1 MLGIDLLEPYSFE
14 FFRHGIIVATI
25 AGALCGLLGVFVI
38 LRGMSYIG
46 HGLSH
51 AVFGGAAASAVIG
64 VNFFI
69 GAGIWGVV
77 SGVLIARV
85 ARRRVLG
92 ADAAIGVVTTAS
104 FALGLALMNRYGQA
118 SKSIEAVLFGSVL
131 GVRFTD
137 IVAVAAVALLSL
149 AIIVVWYRRLLFSTF
164 DRDVAQVSGVNV
176 GLVEAVLLAL
186 LSLTILVT
194 MRADGTQAIPDH
206 IGEVEA
212 LVGAYLSTQRQQHVH
227 VWTDDLARIR
237 ESTRCGSRETGDHR
251 AKRCSGEFAVR
262 SLQGVRRPTGD
273 RVFEFQHRARRSVG
287 VAVGEGRVKVSG
299 QTLGRLTQVRV
310 SHLLNDW
317 RRRGSGS
324 RCRCRRLGIAQAV
337 EGKRLPGGNLRRT
350 VSQTERHD
358 PLADHARRIGIDV
371 DHDAGVFIDSKH
383 VRRIVELA
391 FEHRQ

>member
-1 MLGIDLLEPYSFE
+1 MIAIDLLEPYSFE
-14 FFRHGIIVATI
+14 FFRQGIIVATI

-131 GVRFTD
+131 GVKFSD
-137 IVAVAAVALLSL
+137 IVAVATVALFSL
-149 AIIVVWYRRLLFSTF
+149 AVIVVWYRKLLFSTF

-194 MRADGTQAIPDH
+194 MRVIGTLLISALLVIPAAASRLTTNSFSRLLWLSPVIGAVTCFVGMNASYHLDTSASATIILIDAIVFVV
-206 IGEVEA
+206 I
-212 LVGAYLSTQRQQHVH
+212 Y
-227 VWTDDLARIR
+227 
-237 ESTRCGSRETGDHR
+237 
-251 AKRCSGEFAVR
+251 AVA
-262 SLQGVRRPTGD
+262 GYKN
-273 RVFEFQHRARRSVG
+273 
-287 VAVGEGRVKVSG
+287 RVKMAS
-299 QTLGRLTQVRV
+299 LG
-310 SHLLNDW
+310 HL
-317 RRRGSGS
+317 
-324 RCRCRRLGIAQAV
+324 
-337 EGKRLPGGNLRRT
+337 
-350 VSQTERHD
+350 
-358 PLADHARRIGIDV
+358 
-371 DHDAGVFIDSKH
+371 
-383 VRRIVELA
+383 
-391 FEHRQ
+391 

>member
-1 MLGIDLLEPYSFE
+1 MFALDLLEPYSFQ
-14 FFRHGIIVATI
+14 FFRHGIVVATI
-25 AGALCGLLGVFVI
+25 AGALCGLLGVFVV

-64 VNFFI
+64 VNFFL

-137 IVAVAAVALLSL
+137 IVAVSAVALLSL
-149 AIIVVWYRRLLFSTF
+149 AIIVIWYRRLLFSTF

-194 MRADGTQAIPDH
+194 MRVIGTLLISALLVIPAAASRMTTNSFSRLLWLSPL
-206 IGEVEA
+206 IGAVTCFIGMNA
-212 LVGAYLSTQRQQHVH
+212 SYHLNTSASATIILLDAVVFVAVYAVAG
-227 VWTDDLARIR
+227 IKN
-237 ESTRCGSRETGDHR
+237 R
-251 AKRCSGEFAVR
+251 AKMA
-262 SLQGVRRPTGD
+262 SLG
-273 RVFEFQHRARRSVG
+273 
-287 VAVGEGRVKVSG
+287 
-299 QTLGRLTQVRV
+299 
-310 SHLLNDW
+310 HL
-317 RRRGSGS
+317 
-324 RCRCRRLGIAQAV
+324 
-337 EGKRLPGGNLRRT
+337 
-350 VSQTERHD
+350 
-358 PLADHARRIGIDV
+358 
-371 DHDAGVFIDSKH
+371 
-383 VRRIVELA
+383 
-391 FEHRQ
+391 

>member
-1 MLGIDLLEPYSFE
+1 MIALDLLEPYGFE
-14 FFRHGIIVATI
+14 FFRHGIVVATI

-131 GVRFTD
+131 GVRAYD
-137 IVAVAAVALLSL
+137 IVAVALVALLSL
-149 AIIVVWYRRLLFSTF
+149 AVIVVWYRRLLFSTF

-194 MRADGTQAIPDH
+194 MRVIGTLLISALLVIPAAAARMTTNSFTRLLWLSPL
-206 IGEVEA
+206 IGAVTCFVGMNASYHLDTSASATIILIDA
-212 LVGAYLSTQRQQHVH
+212 LVFVVVYAVAGFKN
-227 VWTDDLARIR
+227 
-237 ESTRCGSRETGDHR
+237 R
-251 AKRCSGEFAVR
+251 AKMA
-262 SLQGVRRPTGD
+262 SLG
-273 RVFEFQHRARRSVG
+273 
-287 VAVGEGRVKVSG
+287 
-299 QTLGRLTQVRV
+299 
-310 SHLLNDW
+310 HL
-317 RRRGSGS
+317 
-324 RCRCRRLGIAQAV
+324 
-337 EGKRLPGGNLRRT
+337 
-350 VSQTERHD
+350 
-358 PLADHARRIGIDV
+358 
-371 DHDAGVFIDSKH
+371 
-383 VRRIVELA
+383 
-391 FEHRQ
+391 

>member
-1 MLGIDLLEPYSFE
+1 MIAIDLLEPYSFE
-14 FFRHGIIVATI
+14 FFRQGIIVATI

-131 GVRFTD
+131 GVKFSD
-137 IVAVAAVALLSL
+137 IVAVAAVALFSL
-149 AIIVVWYRRLLFSTF
+149 AVIVVWYRKLLFSTF

-194 MRADGTQAIPDH
+194 MRVIGTLLISALLVIPAAASRLTTNSFSRLLWLSPVIGAVTCFVGMNASYHLDTSASATIILIDAIVFVV
-206 IGEVEA
+206 IYAVAG
-212 LVGAYLSTQRQQHVH
+212 YKN
-227 VWTDDLARIR
+227 
-237 ESTRCGSRETGDHR
+237 R
-251 AKRCSGEFAVR
+251 AKMA
-262 SLQGVRRPTGD
+262 SLG
-273 RVFEFQHRARRSVG
+273 
-287 VAVGEGRVKVSG
+287 
-299 QTLGRLTQVRV
+299 
-310 SHLLNDW
+310 HL
-317 RRRGSGS
+317 
-324 RCRCRRLGIAQAV
+324 
-337 EGKRLPGGNLRRT
+337 
-350 VSQTERHD
+350 
-358 PLADHARRIGIDV
+358 
-371 DHDAGVFIDSKH
+371 
-383 VRRIVELA
+383 
-391 FEHRQ
+391 